1 LKPIRNYLDKIKPNF
16 EEGGKF
22 RWLWA
27 LYDGAETFFFAP
39 NHTSKSGVHIHDAR
53 DSKRTMITVLV
64 ALMPA
69 LLVGIYNL
77 GYQHYLAIGEATEFA
92 DLAGTLSKLIFG
104 LLAVLPHIVVV
115 YAVGLGIEIVIAQ
128 WKKEEVAEGFF
139 VSGMIIV
146 MIMPIGTPLWM
157 LALATAFGVIFAKE
171 IFGGTGYNVFNV
183 ALVARA
189 FLFFSYPSK
198 MSGDQVWVAKN
209 NILGIGGG
217 AIPDGFS
224 GATPLAQLVTTDATS
239 FEQFY
244 FYGVTGQPLSMMEM
258 FIGLIPGSIG
268 EGSLA
273 AILLGAILLLVT
285 GVASWKIML
294 SVFAGGFAT
303 VALINALSVNIVMEM
318 PAYYHFLLGGFA
330 FGAVFMATDPVT
342 AARTETGK
350 WIYGLMIGFL
360 AIVIRVFNPGFPEGM
375 MLAILFMNAMAPLID
390 YYVVDANVKR
400 RMKRAAAA
408 KALTNGGQDNE

>member
-1 LKPIRNYLDKIKPNF
+1 MKLIRDYLDKIKPNF
-16 EEGGKF
+16 VEGGKF
-22 RWLWA
+22 SYLHS
-27 LYDGAETFFFAP
+27 LFDGAETFFFAP
-39 NHTSKSGVHIHDAR
+39 NTTSKSGAHIHDAR

-64 ALMPA
+64 AMMPA

-77 GYQHYLAIGEATEFA
+77 GLQHYLAIGQATEFA
-92 DLAGTLSKLIFG
+92 DFAGTFNKLLFG
-104 LLAVLPHIVVV
+104 LLAILPHIVVV

-146 MIMPIGTPLWM
+146 MIMPIGVPLWM
-157 LALATAFGVIFAKE
+157 LALATAFGVIIFKE
-171 IFGGTGYNVFNV
+171 IFGGTGYNIFNV
-183 ALVARA
+183 ALGARA

-209 NILGIGGG
+209 NILGFGGG
-217 AIPDGFS
+217 EIADGFS
-224 GATPLAQLVTTDATS
+224 GATPLAQLVTTEAERFADFS
-239 FEQFY
+239 
-244 FYGVTGQPLSMMEM
+244 FYGIHGQPLSIMEM
-258 FIGLIPGSIG
+258 FIGLTPGSIG
-268 EGSLA
+268 EGSFA
-273 AILLGAILLLVT
+273 AILLGAFLLLIT
-285 GVASWKIML
+285 GVASWKIMV

-303 VALINALSVNIVMEM
+303 VLLINAISVNLVMEM
-318 PAYYHFLLGGFA
+318 PAHYHFLLGGFA

-350 WIYGLMIGFL
+350 WIYGALIGFF
-360 AIVIRVFNPGFPEGM
+360 AIVIRIFNTGFPEGM
-375 MLAILFMNAMAPLID
+375 MFAILLMNGLAPLID

-408 KALTNGGQDNE
+408 KALTNGGQNNE

>member
-1 LKPIRNYLDKIKPNF
+1 MKLIRNYLDKIKPNF
-16 EEGGKF
+16 VEGGRF
-22 RWLWA
+22 HYLHS
-27 LYDGAETFFFAP
+27 LFDGAETFFFAP
-39 NHTSKSGVHIHDAR
+39 NTTSKSGVHIHDAR

-64 ALMPA
+64 AMIPA

-77 GYQHYLAIGEATEFA
+77 GFQHYLAIGQET
-92 DLAGTLSKLIFG
+92 DLISKLIFG

-115 YAVGLGIEIVIAQ
+115 YAVGLGIEIVVAQ

-146 MIMPIGTPLWM
+146 MIMPIGVPLWM

-171 IFGGTGYNVFNV
+171 IFGGTGYNIFNV
-183 ALVARA
+183 ALIVRA

-198 MSGDQVWVAKN
+198 MSGDQVWVAKS
-209 NILGIGGG
+209 NILGFGGG
-217 AIPDGFS
+217 EIADGFS
-224 GATPLAQLVTTDATS
+224 GATPLAQLVTTEATG
-239 FEQFY
+239 FEQFN
-244 FYGVTGQPLSMMEM
+244 FYGIHGQPLSIMEM

-273 AILLGAILLLVT
+273 AILLGALILVVT

-294 SVFAGGFAT
+294 AIFAGGFAT
-303 VALINALSVNIVMEM
+303 VAIINALAVNLVMEM
-318 PAYYHFLLGGFA
+318 PVYYHFLLGGFA

-360 AIVIRVFNPGFPEGM
+360 AIIIRVFNPGFPEGM
-375 MLAILFMNAMAPLID
+375 MLAILLMNGFAPLID
-390 YYVVDANVKR
+390 YFVVDANVKR